1 MGVRYK
7 FVNTKKHKFSVY
19 ANILYAI
26 DAIEES
32 STDTSYKDEYM
43 SYKTKIVYSWQ
54 IIKNLKFKQE
64 LTYRTQADEIPNYF
78 IYSKSTL
85 SSRLSD
91 IFSAGISYK
100 FDYKN
105 KISIDKTSTDG
116 TLTFNLMADY

>member
-1 MGVRYK
+1 MDVIPKIAFSYQVGYEKDKFSSYDYQEYSGMGVRYK

-54 IIKNLKFKQE
+54 IIKNLKFK
-64 LTYRTQADEIPNYF
+64 
-78 IYSKSTL
+78 
-85 SSRLSD
+85 
-91 IFSAGISYK
+91 
-100 FDYKN
+100 
-105 KISIDKTSTDG
+105 
-116 TLTFNLMADY
+116 